1 MKFQAINPAFM
12 HTKNIIVLYPYINFT
27 HPKLIRKTTV
37 TLEEEEEEEEDGEEA
52 EEEKG

>member
-1 MKFQAINPAFM
+1 MKFQATNPAFM

-37 TLEEEEEEEEDGEEA
+37 TLEEEEEEDGEEA